1 MKLSNLSKGA
11 LKILG
16 GTVGTLLLLG
26 VTGVVNHC
34 QMKSL
39 KDEITDDITARI
51 LENGDDDI
59 IDVEF
64 EEKTEEN

>member
-1 MKLSNLSKGA
+1 MKLPNVSKNV

-16 GTVGTLLLLG
+16 GTVGTFLLLG

-39 KDEITDDITARI
+39 KDEITDDVTARI
-51 LENGDDDI
+51 LEEEGDI
-59 IDVEF
+59 IDVTCR
-64 EEKTEEN
+64 EEQEN